1 MSFRQI
7 QAWTIYKRA
16 PGARRNR
23 KPRMI
28 VANHLN
34 FNNVEEDNLAD
45 VDERGDIRS
54 SFTLCFFHQSSEDK
68 SSIYCATPPETKLFL
83 SKKIVI
89 FCSSRHQATH
99 PHGHKAKQVRG
110 YGDRAVLGR
119 FERIST
125 L

>member
-16 PGARRNR
+16 LGARRNR

-54 SFTLCFFHQSSEDK
+54 SFTLCFFHQSSDDK
-68 SSIYCATPPETKLFL
+68 SSIYGAATPPETKLFF

-89 FCSSRHQATH
+89 FCSN
-99 PHGHKAKQVRG
+99 PH
-110 YGDRAVLGR
+110 
-119 FERIST
+119 
-125 L
+125 